1 MKNVLLLGVVALA
14 LAPLDIPGWD
24 LLKPKT
30 GVGPKPRV
38 ERVIDR
44 GLMIELIVTC
54 HGATGII
61 VFSKVEK
68 MFCTP
73 HLLCH
78 PSFGSAARS
87 LCQRDEKPS
96 ILQ

>member
-1 MKNVLLLGVVALA
+1 MKFPALLGVMILVLVQPD
-14 LAPLDIPGWD
+14 LPAPD
-24 LLKPKT
+24 LPQRGMET
-30 GVGPKPRV
+30 RSIPRV

-44 GLMIELIVTC
+44 GAMIELIVTC

-73 HLLCH
+73 HFLCH
-78 PSFGSAARS
+78 PSFPEAARS
-87 LCQRDEKPS
+87 LCRRDRRPG
-96 ILQ
+96 LLY